1 MLERRIIGI
10 YTQYCNAELEKVIDA
25 AKRFFQEHD
34 IETTSLEN
42 ILQGQKA
49 EAILSL
55 GGDGCVLNS
64 ARSVAHKKIPVLG
77 VNFGHIGYLCSAES
91 NELLKALQALADRQY
106 TIETRTM
113 LHCDVYQGK
122 GKVWES
128 EALNEFLVG
137 GSNRTVSLEITIN
150 DQKFANIRSDGIL
163 LSTSTGSTAHSFSA
177 GGPILT
183 TDNNFCLLAINPIFS
198 IIKSLILDT
207 TSVVSMRNL
216 SNYAFPFVVADG
228 QRDFQLKENMLA
240 KLRQSDYKA
249 NLIQLGNRQPILHLH
264 NSLQR
269 LIAREL
275 NGQH

>member
-1 MLERRIIGI
+1 MSSERTIGI
-10 YTQYCNAELEKVIDA
+10 YTQYSNPELEKVIHIV
-25 AKRFFQEHD
+25 KEFFQKYD
-34 IETTSLEN
+34 IETTSLEE
-42 ILQGQKA
+42 ILKGCKA

-64 ARSVAHKKIPVLG
+64 ARSVAYKNIPVLG

-91 NELLKALQALADRQY
+91 SELLKALQALVEKKY
-106 TIETRTM
+106 SIEKRTM
-113 LHCDVYQGK
+113 LHCDVYQDK
-122 GKVWES
+122 EKLWES

-183 TDNNFCLLAINPIFS
+183 SDNNFCLLAINPIFS

-207 TSVVSMRNL
+207 SSVVSMRNL

-228 QRDFQLKENMLA
+228 QRDFLLKENMRVI
-240 KLRQSDYKA
+240 LRKSDYQA
-249 NLIQLGNRQPILHLH
+249 HLIQLGTRQPILHLH

-269 LIAREL
+269 LIAREIKI
-275 NGQH
+275 N